1 MAVKIDIP
9 EIGTIVAEN
18 AATEQTL
25 LDILAALDKDSAK
38 NKQFED
44 RRKKADEEATGAA
57 KAKAKA
63 DADAAKVGKEFST
76 GWSAVGAAAV
86 KGLKD
91 IGLTAVS
98 MATKFGT
105 DFVNIA
111 ENPIKETAKMLDA
124 LIDVGSN
131 VVSSF
136 AEAIPVIG
144 AFISAATKA
153 AAELAKAANK
163 AFAEQLQRNVDA
175 LQSYAKIGV
184 SFSGSMTQMST
195 VAHAAGLGIADFS
208 KVVANNRDVL
218 RELGMA
224 GGDAATRLSGAMG
237 VAATTVRKSG
247 LSLRDEMF
255 KMGYTYEE
263 QGAVFTSFM
272 ANMQMA
278 GKLREMGDRQI
289 AEGTRRY
296 ATDLKVIAD
305 ITGQDA
311 KKLAEKSRAE
321 AMRGALLAT
330 LQGDQ
335 VTAFQRANEVLSK
348 APKGVQD
355 ALTQYLTFDGAIT
368 DPKVLVNRELA
379 DMVRTIGEQ
388 VKAGNLDMINITTRE
403 LAGAAKKIGS
413 EQGKVLGLALDRG
426 VVAGVGGIVT
436 ESGELRNQFM
446 AMNYALDPE
455 AADKSRK
462 ANEDQATITDQLAD
476 ETAKLYAQTKQ
487 YQVEME
493 DIVQKHL
500 PKYAEL
506 LKETNE
512 LLQGN
517 FMKFIKSLGDSEVAK
532 AAKEKNQKYMEGIA
546 KTQQGM
552 GQENL
557 QRMAFET
564 EEDYRNRMIEL
575 AKRTGNAR
583 FDSGG
588 KIGSGQTGLVGEYGP
603 EFVSGPASVLSRV
616 DTEKLVV
623 ALDAMREM
631 AGVRFSEN
639 DFNWQV
645 GMQADRMSTLQ
656 DRMRGFEGY
665 DYSQLQ
671 SELSR
676 RGEYSGMQA
685 AKDQMDK
692 EERESTIETA
702 SQLAE
707 LVRLMKE
714 NVNHTARVAVNTN

>member
-224 GGDAATRLSGAMG
+224 GGEAATRLSGAMG
-237 VAATTVRKSG
+237 SAATTVRKSG
-247 LSLRDEMF
+247 MSLRDEMF

-278 GKLREMGDRQI
+278 GRLRSMTDQQV
-289 AEGTRRY
+289 AEQTRKY
-296 ATDLKVIAD
+296 ATDLKVISD

-321 AMRGALLAT
+321 AMRGALLAS

-348 APKGVQD
+348 APKEVQD
-355 ALTQYLTFDGAIT
+355 GLTQYLTFGTIT
-368 DPKVLVNRELA
+368 DPKLLANREMA
-379 DMVRTIGEQ
+379 DMVRTIGDQ
-388 VKAGNLDMINITTRE
+388 VKAGNQDMISVTTRE
-403 LAGAAKKIGS
+403 MAGAAQRMQS
-413 EQGKVLGLALDRG
+413 EQGKMFGQAVDRAL
-426 VVAGVGGIVT
+426 VAGV
-436 ESGELRNQFM
+436 SGAGAEAAQLRNQFL

-517 FMKFIKSLGDSEVAK
+517 FMKFIKSLGGPTQEEINKKVEVQIQQ
-532 AAKEKNQKYMEGIA
+532 EKIFPRIGPK
-546 KTQQGM
+546 
-552 GQENL
+552 
-557 QRMAFET
+557 ET
-564 EEDYRNRMIEL
+564 EEEQRARIEKEVKNPL
-575 AKRTGNAR
+575 KVFAMA
-583 FDSGG
+583 DGG
-588 KIGSGQTGLVGEYGP
+588 KLGAGDLAVTGERGP
-603 EFVSGPASVLSRV
+603 ELISGPASVLSTSS
-616 DTEKLVV
+616 TEKLIV

-645 GMQADRMSTLQ
+645 GMDGGRMSTLR

>member
-136 AEAIPVIG
+136 AEAIPIIG

-237 VAATTVRKSG
+237 SAATTVRKSG
-247 LSLRDEMF
+247 MSLRDEMF

-278 GKLREMGDRQI
+278 GRLRSMTDQQV
-289 AEGTRRY
+289 AEQTRKY
-296 ATDLKVIAD
+296 ATDLKVISD

-321 AMRGALLAT
+321 AMRGALLAS

-348 APKGVQD
+348 APKEVQD
-355 ALTQYLTFDGAIT
+355 GLTQYLTFGTIT
-368 DPKVLVNRELA
+368 DPKLLANREMA
-379 DMVRTIGEQ
+379 DMVRTIGDQ
-388 VKAGNLDMINITTRE
+388 VKAGNQDMISVTTRE
-403 LAGAAKKIGS
+403 MAGAAQRMQS
-413 EQGKVLGLALDRG
+413 EQGKMFGQAVDRAL
-426 VVAGVGGIVT
+426 VAGV
-436 ESGELRNQFM
+436 SGAGAEAAQLRNQFL

-564 EEDYRNRMIEL
+564 EDDYRKRMIEL

-692 EERESTIETA
+692 EERESTAETV

>member
-321 AMRGALLAT
+321 AMRGALLAS

-348 APKGVQD
+348 APKEVQD
-355 ALTQYLTFDGAIT
+355 GLTQYLTFGTIT
-368 DPKVLVNRELA
+368 DPKLLVNREMA
-379 DMVRTIGEQ
+379 EMVRNIGDQ
-388 VKAGNLDMINITTRE
+388 VKAGNQDMISVTTRE
-403 LAGAAKKIGS
+403 MAGAAQKMGN
-413 EQGKVLGLALDRG
+413 EQGKILGQALDRG
-426 VVAGVGGIVT
+426 LVAGIDVPGAQ
-436 ESGELRNQFM
+436 LRNQFM

-455 AADKSRK
+455 AAEKSRQ
-462 ANEDQATITDQLAD
+462 ANETQATAADQMAD
-476 ETAKLYAQTKQ
+476 QTAKLYAQTKQ

-506 LKETNE
+506 LKEVNE
-512 LLQGN
+512 QLQGN